1 MNRRFLDDLSL
12 AMADVYAAVT
22 DQLLVN
28 LARHFKLIKG
38 GTVPGSWDYQ
48 VRKLAEMGQV
58 TKESRDII
66 LKMLGDADG
75 ALKNVLEQAIMD
87 GLKDADPILRKAAEK
102 GFITGVAS
110 ELAPN
115 QMQAF
120 QMYYQQS
127 ADKLN
132 LVNTVMLESTQQ
144 AYQSTVADIVS
155 KIDTTQKIL
164 NTATGEI
171 ITGVDPFNKV
181 LRQSVR
187 KMVNNGLT
195 GFIDH
200 GGHHWSPEA
209 YVAMDMRTTMTNTAR
224 EAVAERSREM
234 GCDLYQ
240 VSSHNG
246 ARPLCY
252 PWQGKVISRNGWTG
266 VVEDFEGNKITVH
279 SEDEIE
285 SFRYGGGLFG
295 VNCGHYPIPFVPGF
309 SRSRPPQQDE
319 EANAK
324 EYAESQEQRR
334 LERELRGEKRE
345 LAVMKA
351 QGATEEEITAQK
363 ARITQANNNL
373 DSFCDSTGRARR
385 RELEYTPINATWP
398 DDYKQTY
405 YERGTIRRN
414 PLNQTTTKNVAQNA
428 TPAPTE
434 QYTIEGHT
442 EKLKR
447 TMTESE
453 YKEFATLANKAET
466 AKLYATYGDSCAD
479 VLRVRGGGRYTS
491 WDTVEYDFSNHS
503 GQSRYS
509 VAAHEM
515 AHMFDAK
522 IGETATL
529 TFKEVNTI
537 NDKCTS
543 GTWKIKVLQVKPS
556 SSDEFLAAMRKDKE
570 TLRELLS
577 NQEELTKMRSGTWR
591 NATAGVQD
599 AMDGFF
605 GTQDKYILP
614 WGHGNRYY
622 NRNYNRRFKD
632 LGLEKELKEA
642 YKELGFNLTNQTAIK
657 QQTRD
662 YETASELWANVL
674 SALTCGGEELDAF
687 KQYMPETVKIA
698 LQIIG
703 GL

>member
-1 MNRRFLDDLSL
+1 MNRLFLDDLSL

-38 GTVPGSWDYQ
+38 GKVPGSWDYQ

-110 ELAPN
+110 GLAPN

-266 VVEDFEGNKITVH
+266 VVEDFEGNKVTVH

-385 RELEYTPINATWP
+385 REREYTPINATWP

-491 WDTVEYDFSNHS
+491 WDTVEYDLSNYS
-503 GQSRYS
+503 GQSKYS

-537 NDKCTS
+537 NDKCAS
-543 GTWKIKVLQVKPS
+543 GTWKIKVLRVKPS

-622 NRNYNRRFKD
+622 NRDYNRRFKD

-687 KQYMPETVKIA
+687 KQYMPETVKVA